1 MAAPAMKL
9 FLVRHAKAYS
19 RSRWREDDDLRPL
32 TPAGDL
38 QAEAIATA
46 LAEEHPRRLISS
58 PHVRCLQTLAP
69 LAQAT
74 GLRIERDARLAEGA
88 TLDGAALLVASL
100 GNEPTVICGHGDLLP
115 MLVAS
120 LDADGVKPS
129 EIECEKGS
137 FWRIEDEAGG
147 RRRATYWLP
156 RDPSGAPSEQ
166 VGGPRARR
174 LAVLD
179 LGSSSFHLLVADAE
193 PGGTIHRVGRERV
206 MLRLGALITDAGKIP
221 RSAADTAV
229 ETVEQM
235 RRDAR
240 EAGAERLL
248 AVATAALRDASNG
261 REVVQRL
268 GGALGER
275 VRILSGDEEARL
287 IFRAI
292 DQRMKL
298 GAERALGLDLGGG
311 SLEIAAGVGGEVRWE
326 RSLPIGS
333 VRLHQEL
340 GRDDPLSEAQQ
351 RAISARVEEM
361 LEPLRDR
368 VERFAA
374 ERAVA
379 IGGTVRA
386 LYRLANGLDEDTHRI
401 PPSAQLRRSEV
412 DALVARLAGS
422 SHAGRIRMRG
432 MSARRADLLP
442 TGALIV
448 QAIFR
453 ALGLR
458 EVAVCDWGL
467 REGVLLEA
475 IARRAG

>member
-1 MAAPAMKL
+1 MKL

-19 RSRWREDDDLRPL
+19 RSRWQEDDELRPL

-38 QAEAIATA
+38 QSEAIATA

-58 PHVRCLQTLAP
+58 PHVRCVQTLEP
-69 LAQAT
+69 LART
-74 GLRIERDARLAEGA
+74 CGLRIEQDARLAEGA
-88 TLDGAALLVASL
+88 ALDGAALLLAAL
-100 GNEPTVICGHGDLLP
+100 GDEPTVLCSHGDLLP
-115 MLVAS
+115 LLVAA
-120 LDADGVKPS
+120 LDAEGVRLS
-129 EIECEKGS
+129 AIDCDKGS
-137 FWRIEDEAGG
+137 IWRVETTPGG
-147 RRRATYWLP
+147 GRRATYWLP
-156 RDPSGAPSEQ
+156 RDSSGAPSEQ

-206 MLRLGALITDAGKIP
+206 MLRLGALISDAGKIP
-221 RSAADTAV
+221 RAAADTAV

-235 RRDAR
+235 RKDAH
-240 EAGAERLL
+240 EAGAERVI

-268 GGALGER
+268 SETLGER
-275 VRILSGDEEARL
+275 VRLLSGEEEARL

-292 DQRMKL
+292 AQRMQL
-298 GAERALGLDLGGG
+298 GDARALGIDLGGG
-311 SLEIAAGVGGEVRWE
+311 SLEIAAGERGDVRWE

-340 GRDDPLSEAQQ
+340 GRDDPLRAEQQ
-351 RAISARVEEM
+351 EAISERVRAL

-368 VERFAA
+368 VERFAP
-374 ERAVA
+374 ERAIA

-401 PPSAQLRRSEV
+401 PLDARLRRSEL
-412 DALVARLAGS
+412 DALVAKLAGT
-422 SHAGRIRMRG
+422 SHAQCLRMRG
-432 MSARRADLLP
+432 MSLRRADLLP

-448 QAIFR
+448 QEIFR
-453 ALGLR
+453 SLGLR
-458 EVAVCDWGL
+458 ELAVCDWGL

-475 IARRAG
+475 IARRAT

>member
-1 MAAPAMKL
+1 MKL
-9 FLVRHAKAYS
+9 FLVRHARAYS
-19 RSRWREDDDLRPL
+19 RSRWKEDDELRPL

-58 PHVRCLQTLAP
+58 PHVRCVQTLGP
-69 LAQAT
+69 LARMT
-74 GLRIERDARLAEGA
+74 GLRIEQDARFAEGA
-88 TLDGAALLVASL
+88 TLDGAALMLASL
-100 GNEPTVICGHGDLLP
+100 GEEPTVICGHGDLLP
-115 MLVAS
+115 VLVAAV
-120 LDADGVKPS
+120 DAEGVRPS
-129 EIECEKGS
+129 AIDCEKGS
-137 FWRIEDEAGG
+137 FWRIESTPGE

-206 MLRLGALITDAGKIP
+206 MLRLGALISDGGKIP
-221 RSAADTAV
+221 RAAADAAV
-229 ETVEQM
+229 DTVEQM
-235 RRDAR
+235 LEDAR
-240 EAGAERLL
+240 EAGAERVI

-268 GGALGER
+268 SEALGER
-275 VRILSGDEEARL
+275 VRLLPGEEEARL

-292 DQRMKL
+292 DQRMQL
-298 GAERALGLDLGGG
+298 GDAPALGIDLGGG
-311 SLEIAAGVGGEVRWE
+311 SLEIAAGVRGEVRWE
-326 RSLPIGS
+326 RSMPIGS

-340 GRDDPLSEAQQ
+340 GQSDPLPEEQQ
-351 RAISARVEEM
+351 AAMTERVRAALS
-361 LEPLRDR
+361 PLRDR

-401 PPSAQLRRSEV
+401 PLDARLRRSELE
-412 DALVARLAGS
+412 ALVVRLAGS
-422 SHAGRIRMRG
+422 SHAQRMRMRG

-448 QAIFR
+448 QEIFR
-453 ALGLR
+453 SLALR

-467 REGVLLEA
+467 REGVLLDA
-475 IARRAG
+475 IARR

>member
-1 MAAPAMKL
+1 MKL
-9 FLVRHAKAYS
+9 FLVRHAKAFS
-19 RSRWREDDDLRPL
+19 RSRWREDDELRPL

-58 PHVRCLQTLAP
+58 PSVRCVQTLGP
-69 LAQAT
+69 LARTT
-74 GLRIERDARLAEGA
+74 GLRIEQDARLAEGA
-88 TLDGAALLVASL
+88 PLDSAALLLASL
-100 GNEPTVICGHGDLLP
+100 GSEPAVICGHGDLLP
-115 MLVAS
+115 VLVAS
-120 LDADGVKPS
+120 FDAKGVRPS
-129 EIECEKGS
+129 EIDCEKGS
-137 FWRIEDEAGG
+137 FWRIEEDAEGG
-147 RRRATYWLP
+147 RRATYWLP
-156 RDPSGAPSEQ
+156 RDPSGEQSAQ

-193 PGGTIHRVGRERV
+193 PGGTIHRVGHERV
-206 MLRLGALITDAGKIP
+206 MLRLGALISDGAKIP
-221 RSAADTAV
+221 RSAADAAV

-235 RRDAR
+235 RKDAR
-240 EAGAERLL
+240 EAGAERVI

-268 GGALGER
+268 SEALGER
-275 VRILSGDEEARL
+275 VRLLPGEEEARL
-287 IFRAI
+287 IFQAI
-292 DQRMKL
+292 AQRMKL
-298 GAERALGLDLGGG
+298 GDERALGLDLGGG
-311 SLEIAAGVGGEVRWE
+311 SLEIAAGVGDEVRWE
-326 RSLPIGS
+326 RSFPLGG

-340 GRDDPLSEAQQ
+340 GQGDPLSEAQQ
-351 RAISARVEEM
+351 RAISERVEET
-361 LEPLRDR
+361 LAPIRDR

-401 PPSAQLRRSEV
+401 PLDARLRRSEL
-412 DALVARLAGS
+412 DALVTRLAGS
-422 SHAGRIRMRG
+422 SHAGRQRMRG
-432 MSARRADLLP
+432 MSARRSDLLP

-448 QAIFR
+448 RAIFR
-453 ALGLR
+453 ALALR

-475 IARRAG
+475 IARRSA

>member
-1 MAAPAMKL
+1 MKL

-19 RSRWREDDDLRPL
+19 RARWKEDDALRPL

-38 QAEAIATA
+38 QSEAIATA
-46 LAEEHPRRLISS
+46 IAEEHPQRLISS
-58 PHVRCLQTLAP
+58 PAVRCIQTLEP
-69 LAQAT
+69 LAHAT

-88 TLDGAALLVASL
+88 TLDGAALLLASL
-100 GNEPTVICGHGDLLP
+100 GDQPTVLCGHGDLLP
-115 MLVAS
+115 VLVAS
-120 LDADGVKPS
+120 VDAEGVRPDA
-129 EIECEKGS
+129 IDCEKGS
-137 FWRIEDEAGG
+137 FWRIESVNG
-147 RRRATYWLP
+147 RGRRATYWLP
-156 RDPSGAPSEQ
+156 RDTSGAPSEQ

-206 MLRLGALITDAGKIP
+206 MLRLGALISDEGKIP
-221 RSAADTAV
+221 RAAADTAV

-235 RRDAR
+235 SEDAR
-240 EAGAERLL
+240 EAGAGRVI

-268 GGALGER
+268 SEALGER
-275 VRILSGDEEARL
+275 VRMLSGEEEARL

-292 DQRMKL
+292 GQRLAL
-298 GAERALGLDLGGG
+298 GDERALGIDLGGG
-311 SLEIAAGVGGEVRWE
+311 SLEIAAGARGDVRWE

-340 GRDDPLSEAQQ
+340 GRDDPLTDTQ
-351 RAISARVEEM
+351 RAAITARVREA
-361 LEPLRDR
+361 LSPLGER
-368 VERFAA
+368 VERFAPD
-374 ERAVA
+374 RTVA

-386 LYRLANGLDEDTHRI
+386 LYRLANALDEDEHRI
-401 PPSAQLRRSEV
+401 PLDASLRRTEV
-412 DALVARLAGS
+412 DALVQRLAGS
-422 SHAGRIRMRG
+422 SHAQRRRMRG

-442 TGALIV
+442 TGSLIV
-448 QAIFR
+448 QEIFR
-453 ALGLR
+453 SLGLR

-467 REGVLLEA
+467 REGALLEA
-475 IARRAG
+475 IARR

>member
-1 MAAPAMKL
+1 MKL

-19 RSRWREDDDLRPL
+19 RSRWQEDDELRPL

-38 QAEAIATA
+38 QSEAIATA
-46 LAEEHPRRLISS
+46 LTEEHPRRLISS
-58 PHVRCLQTLAP
+58 PYVRCVQTLGP
-69 LAQAT
+69 LARMT
-74 GLRIERDARLAEGA
+74 GLRIEQDARLAEGA
-88 TLDGAALLVASL
+88 TLDGAALLLASL
-100 GNEPTVICGHGDLLP
+100 GDEPSVICGHGDLLP
-115 MLVAS
+115 VLVAAV
-120 LDADGVKPS
+120 DAEGVKPS
-129 EIECEKGS
+129 AIDCEKGS
-137 FWRIEDEAGG
+137 FWRIESASEG

-156 RDPSGAPSEQ
+156 RDSSGAPSAQ

-179 LGSSSFHLLVADAE
+179 LGSSSFHLLVADTE
-193 PGGTIHRVGRERV
+193 PGGTIHRVGGERV
-206 MLRLGALITDAGKIP
+206 MLRLGALISDGGKIP
-221 RSAADTAV
+221 RSAADAAV
-229 ETVEQM
+229 DTVEQM
-235 RRDAR
+235 RQDAR
-240 EAGAERLL
+240 DAGAERVI
-248 AVATAALRDASNG
+248 AVATAALRDASNS

-268 GGALGER
+268 SDALGER
-275 VRILSGDEEARL
+275 VRLLPGEEEARL

-292 DQRMKL
+292 GQRMKL
-298 GAERALGLDLGGG
+298 GDERTLGIDLGGG
-311 SLEIAAGVGGEVRWE
+311 SLEIAAGVRGEVRWE

-340 GRDDPLSEAQQ
+340 GRNDPLTDAQQ
-351 RAISARVEEM
+351 NAISERVRAALATLGE
-361 LEPLRDR
+361 RAQ
-368 VERFAA
+368 RFAP

-401 PPSAQLRRSEV
+401 PLDASLRRSEL

-422 SHAGRIRMRG
+422 SHAQRVRMRG

-448 QAIFR
+448 DEIFR

-467 REGVLLEA
+467 REGVLLDA
-475 IARRAG
+475 IARRAT

>member
-1 MAAPAMKL
+1 MKL

-19 RSRWREDDDLRPL
+19 RSRWREDDELRPL

-38 QAEAIATA
+38 QAEAIAIA
-46 LAEEHPRRLISS
+46 LAEEHPQRLISS
-58 PHVRCLQTLAP
+58 PHVRCVQTLGP
-69 LAQAT
+69 LARAT
-74 GLRIERDARLAEGA
+74 GLRIEQDARLAEGA
-88 TLDGAALLVASL
+88 TLDGAALLIASL
-100 GNEPTVICGHGDLLP
+100 GDAPTVICGHGDLLP

-120 LDADGVKPS
+120 LDADGARPS
-129 EIECEKGS
+129 AIDCEKGS
-137 FWRIEDEAGG
+137 FWRIEATTEGG
-147 RRRATYWLP
+147 RRATYWLP
-156 RDPSGAPSEQ
+156 RDSSGAPSAQ

-193 PGGTIHRVGRERV
+193 PGGTIHRVGQERV
-206 MLRLGALITDAGKIP
+206 MLRLGALISDGGKIP
-221 RSAADTAV
+221 RAAADTAV

-235 RRDAR
+235 RDDAR
-240 EAGAERLL
+240 DAGAERVI
-248 AVATAALRDASNG
+248 AVATAALREASNG

-268 GGALGER
+268 SDALGER
-275 VRILSGDEEARL
+275 VRVLSGEEEARL

-292 DQRMKL
+292 DQRMRL
-298 GAERALGLDLGGG
+298 GDAQTLGIDLGGG
-311 SLEIAAGVGGEVRWE
+311 SLEIAAGSRGEVRWE
-326 RSLPIGS
+326 KSLPIGS

-340 GRDDPLSEAQQ
+340 GQDDPLTAEQQ
-351 RAISARVEEM
+351 EAISERVSAS
-361 LEPLRDR
+361 LAPLRER
-368 VERFAA
+368 TLRFAA

-401 PPSAQLRRSEV
+401 PLDARLRRSEL
-412 DALVARLAGS
+412 DAMVERLAGS
-422 SHAGRIRMRG
+422 SHAGRLRMRG

-448 QAIFR
+448 REIFR
-453 ALGLR
+453 SLALR

-467 REGVLLEA
+467 REGALLDA
-475 IARRAG
+475 IARR

>member
-1 MAAPAMKL
+1 MKL

-19 RSRWREDDDLRPL
+19 RARWKEDDALRPL

-38 QAEAIATA
+38 QSEAIATA
-46 LAEEHPRRLISS
+46 LAEEHPQRLISS
-58 PHVRCLQTLAP
+58 PYVRCIQTLEP
-69 LAQAT
+69 LARAT

-88 TLDGAALLVASL
+88 TLDGAALLLASL
-100 GNEPTVICGHGDLLP
+100 GEQPTVLCGHGDLLP
-115 MLVAS
+115 VLVAS
-120 LDADGVKPS
+120 VDAEGVKPDQ
-129 EIECEKGS
+129 IDCEKGS
-137 FWRIEDEAGG
+137 FWRIESTNGG

-156 RDPSGAPSEQ
+156 RDTSGAPSEQ

-206 MLRLGALITDAGKIP
+206 MLRLGALISDEGKIP
-221 RSAADTAV
+221 RAAADAAV

-235 RRDAR
+235 RDDAQD
-240 EAGAERLL
+240 AGAERVL

-261 REVVQRL
+261 REIVQRL
-268 GGALGER
+268 SEALGER
-275 VRILSGDEEARL
+275 VRLLSGEEEAHL

-292 DQRMKL
+292 RQRL
-298 GAERALGLDLGGG
+298 GFGDERALGIDLGGG
-311 SLEIAAGVGGEVRWE
+311 SLEIAAGVRGDVRWE

-340 GRDDPLSEAQQ
+340 GREDPLSEQ
-351 RAISARVEEM
+351 RRAEITERVREE
-361 LEPLRDR
+361 LAPLRER
-368 VERFAA
+368 VERFAP

-386 LYRLANGLDEDTHRI
+386 LFRLANALDEEEHRI
-401 PPSAQLRRSEV
+401 PLDAALRRSEV
-412 DALVARLAGS
+412 DALVARLAS
-422 SHAGRIRMRG
+422 SSQAQRRRMRG

-442 TGALIV
+442 TGVLIV
-448 QAIFR
+448 QEILR
-453 ALGLR
+453 SLGLR
-458 EVAVCDWGL
+458 EVSVCDWGL
-467 REGVLLEA
+467 REGALLEA
-475 IARRAG
+475 IARR

>member
-1 MAAPAMKL
+1 MKL

-19 RSRWREDDDLRPL
+19 RSRWREDDELRPL

-38 QAEAIATA
+38 QSAAIATA

-58 PHVRCLQTLAP
+58 PHVRCVQTLGP
-69 LAQAT
+69 LARAT
-74 GLRIERDARLAEGA
+74 GLRIEQDARLAEGA
-88 TLDGAALLVASL
+88 TVDAAALLVASL
-100 GNEPTVICGHGDLLP
+100 GDEPTVLCGHGDLLP
-115 MLVAS
+115 VLVAS
-120 LDADGVKPS
+120 LDAAGVRPS

-137 FWRIEDEAGG
+137 FWRIESQPDGS
-147 RRRATYWLP
+147 RRATYWLP

-206 MLRLGALITDAGKIP
+206 MLRLGALISDGAKIP
-221 RSAADTAV
+221 RSAADAAV

-240 EAGAERLL
+240 EAGAERVI

-268 GGALGER
+268 SESLGER
-275 VRILSGDEEARL
+275 VRMLSGEEEARL
-287 IFRAI
+287 IFRALS
-292 DQRMKL
+292 QRLRL

-311 SLEIAAGVGGEVRWE
+311 SLEVACGAAGEVAWE
-326 RSLPIGS
+326 RSFPLGS
-333 VRLHQEL
+333 VRVHQEL
-340 GRDDPLSEAQQ
+340 GRDDPLTSEQQ
-351 RAISARVEEM
+351 RAISQRVEEA
-361 LEPLRDR
+361 LAKLRER
-368 VERFAA
+368 VERFAP

-401 PPSAQLRRSEV
+401 PLDARLRRSEI
-412 DALVARLAGS
+412 DALAQRLASS
-422 SHAGRIRMRG
+422 SHAGRMRMRG

-448 QAIFR
+448 QAIVR
-453 ALGLR
+453 TLDLR
-458 EVAVCDWGL
+458 ELDVCDWGL

-475 IARRAG
+475 IARR

>member
-1 MAAPAMKL
+1 MKL

-19 RSRWREDDDLRPL
+19 RSRWREDDELRPL

-38 QAEAIATA
+38 QAEAISTA

-58 PHVRCLQTLAP
+58 PHVRCVQTLGP
-69 LAQAT
+69 LARAT
-74 GLRIERDARLAEGA
+74 GLRIEQDARLAEGA
-88 TLDGAALLVASL
+88 TLDGAALLLASL
-100 GNEPTVICGHGDLLP
+100 GEGPVVLCGHGDLLP
-115 MLVAS
+115 VLLAS
-120 LDADGVKPS
+120 LDAEGVRPS
-129 EIECEKGS
+129 AIECEKGS
-137 FWRIEDEAGG
+137 FWRIEEKPEGG
-147 RRRATYWLP
+147 RRATYWLP
-156 RDPSGAPSEQ
+156 RDPSGLPSGQ

-206 MLRLGALITDAGKIP
+206 MLRLGALISDGGKIP
-221 RSAADTAV
+221 RAAADTAV
-229 ETVEQM
+229 DTVEQM
-235 RRDAR
+235 RKDAR
-240 EAGAERLL
+240 DAGAERVI

-268 GGALGER
+268 SEALGER
-275 VRILSGDEEARL
+275 VRLLSGEEEARL
-287 IFRAI
+287 IFQAISQRA
-292 DQRMKL
+292 QL
-298 GAERALGLDLGGG
+298 GAERALGIDLGGG
-311 SLEIAAGVGGEVRWE
+311 SLEIAAGEGGEVRWE
-326 RSLPIGS
+326 RSFPLGG

-340 GRDDPLSEAQQ
+340 GQGDPLSDTQQ
-351 RAISARVEEM
+351 RAIAERVEQT
-361 LEPLRDR
+361 LAPIRDR
-368 VERFAA
+368 AERFGA
-374 ERAVA
+374 ERAIA

-401 PPSAQLRRSEV
+401 PLEARLRRSEL
-412 DALVARLAGS
+412 DALAARLASS
-422 SHAGRIRMRG
+422 SHAGRLRMRG

-453 ALGLR
+453 TLGLR

-475 IARRAG
+475 ISRRSA